1 METLMRV
8 WYLWIYLTILLVWPC
23 LTRICLT
30 RISNTWRVSVLFWP
44 FPAKKKH
51 LGALL
56 ETPIPIGSMY
66 MVTWIPSINIP
77 LMLAFFYQHHGGRD
91 PMGYWATIATKLPPS
106 ICPIPSPTGALSATS
121 NARRDGDGEAGLRVV
136 EEVEGWKAKG
146 CFGDKMS
153 WIQVL
158 YIIILY
164 YIQMIYIVLF
174 YIIIYYIHMILNYI
188 LSW

>member
-8 WYLWIYLTILLVWPC
+8 WYLWIYLRILSWFDHVWPVFRWHES
-23 LTRICLT
+23 LRNEEFKFYFDHSPPKKT
-30 RISNTWRVSVLFWP
+30 SWSHVGKPNT
-44 FPAKKKH
+44 H
-51 LGALL
+51 
-56 ETPIPIGSMY
+56 TGSMY
-66 MVTWIPSINIP
+66 AMVTWIPSINIP
-77 LMLAFFYQHHGGRD
+77 LMLAFFYQHHGAMD

-158 YIIILY
+158 YIINLY

-174 YIIIYYIHMILNYI
+174 YII
-188 LSW
+188 